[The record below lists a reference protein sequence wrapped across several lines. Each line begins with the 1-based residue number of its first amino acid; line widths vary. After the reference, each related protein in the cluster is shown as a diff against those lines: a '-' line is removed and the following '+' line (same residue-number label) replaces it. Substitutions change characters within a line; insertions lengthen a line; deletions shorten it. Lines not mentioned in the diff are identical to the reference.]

1 MKVLKF
7 GGTSVANPE
16 NINKVKSILAQQKE
30 QQIAVV
36 VSAFGGVTDV
46 LLNAS
51 QAASQ
56 QDINY
61 KNSLKAIEDRHISA
75 IRELI
80 PVKSQSAALSKVKSE
95 LNVLETLLEGS
106 FLIGEITPKLSD
118 KIVSYGEL
126 LSSFIISEFLKS
138 EGLDAVYKDSRELIK
153 TDNHFGKA
161 NVDFATTNA
170 NCKAYFD
177 SAEHQITL
185 LPGFVASSKS
195 GDLTTLGRG
204 GSDYTAAIIAA
215 AVDADQGQGEVDSS
229 PESATLGRLG
239 SWLGL
244 SPRA

>member
-16 NINKVKSILAQQKE
+16 NINKVKSILAQQNE

-138 EGLDAVYKDSRELIK
+138 E
-153 TDNHFGKA
+153 
-161 NVDFATTNA
+161 
-170 NCKAYFD
+170 
-177 SAEHQITL
+177 
-185 LPGFVASSKS
+185 
-195 GDLTTLGRG
+195 
-204 GSDYTAAIIAA
+204 
-215 AVDADQGQGEVDSS
+215 
-229 PESATLGRLG
+229 
-239 SWLGL
+239 
-244 SPRA
+244 